1 MKKYLLMY
9 LRLYG
14 WRDKYEDERFVNPY
28 DYKTEEEFL
37 KAKREFYG
45 DEEDEDEVEDF

>member
-9 LRLYG
+9 LSRYG
-14 WRDKYEDERFVNPY
+14 WRDKYEGERFVNPY

-37 KAKREFYG
+37 KAKREFCAE
-45 DEEDEDEVEDF
+45 EEDEEENEDF